1 VLLVII
7 LKDSSLRRLHVSR
20 TAASRIPC
28 LEDSLPPDLLA
39 WTLLALRT
47 PVSRSPCLKVFFAS
61 RIPCLQDSLPQKL
74 FVSMF
79 PCQVSL
85 LRQLLASRTLA
96 WRTHCF
102 EDSFLQDSLLR
113 RLLAWR
119 SPCQVSL
126 PRGLLVSSPCDYCHW
141 HRCLNFCPYRLKF
154 SLATLEIWRI

>member
-1 VLLVII
+1 MSRGLLPQGF
-7 LKDSSLRRLHVSR
+7 LVSR
-20 TAASRIPC
+20 TRC
-28 LEDSLPPDLLA
+28 LQISLPGHCLPWGLLSRGV
-39 WTLLALRT
+39 LALR
-47 PVSRSPCLKVFFAS
+47 SFFAS

-154 SLATLEIWRI
+154 SLSTLEIWRI